1 MAFPQSVQEE
11 ALVACGRC
19 CCICHKFCGTK
30 MELHHIH
37 QKADGGADTLDNCIP
52 LCFDC
57 HADMGKADPHHPKGK
72 HYSEGELRKHR
83 DNWFQKISQNQN
95 TGNTNSITKADIK
108 LFEKICSFF
117 GDNTRYWLVE
127 SEFNV
132 RPTRSFEELKELLHQ
147 ERNPLYEFINPEL
160 EKNKA
165 TLFYALNEFIVKI
178 ATYTF
183 LERVCGENCYATRK
197 WLIDHGY
204 LRRVEENRISDDE
217 YEKLYERSTNEESEL
232 YDLAAKLWQAYCE
245 FVRQCRIILSL

>member
-95 TGNTNSITKADIK
+95 AGNTNSITKADIK

-132 RPTRSFEELKELLHQ
+132 RPTRSFEELKEAGAAYIV
-147 ERNPLYEFINPEL
+147 EKPEDIL
-160 EKNKA
+160 G
-165 TLFYALNEFIVKI
+165 IV
-178 ATYTF
+178 
-183 LERVCGENCYATRK
+183 L
-197 WLIDHGY
+197 
-204 LRRVEENRISDDE
+204 SD
-217 YEKLYERSTNEESEL
+217 
-232 YDLAAKLWQAYCE
+232 
-245 FVRQCRIILSL
+245 